1 MMNKTLIGSE
11 ELDKFYKDKFYFSYS
26 GLNKLLYS
34 PTLFYTHYILRE
46 REDSVDPHLV
56 GGRVLHCLLF
66 EPDKYDENFISLN
79 GKLPTDS
86 QRKIIDNIFRNY
98 LNIEN
103 NYLLLE
109 DYSQD
114 ILTELL
120 YANLY
125 QSLKDTKDGTGDE
138 KRLKKILTQENK
150 EYFKFLINSQGKTI
164 VDQPTLDSSKE
175 RVEILKNNSDVRALL
190 QLDKTTEDTHIEVY
204 NELFHKMDHEKL
216 PFGLHGVL
224 DNVVVDS
231 DSKTIFIND
240 LKTTGKSIG
249 DFADAVEYYKYWIQG
264 AIYFILAGNKF
275 LKDLPNPDTWNIQI
289 TFIVIDKYNLVY
301 PFQVSEETMSVWN
314 TNFLEIINI
323 ATWHYD
329 NKRYDL
335 PYELAKGNFK
345 L

>member
-1 MMNKTLIGSE
+1 MNKTLIGSE

-120 YANLY
+120 HANLY
-125 QSLKDTKDGTGDE
+125 QSLKDTKDGTGDK
-138 KRLKKILTQENK
+138 KRLNKILTEENK

-190 QLDKTTEDTHIEVY
+190 QLDKTEEDTHIEVY

-275 LKDLPNPDTWNIQI
+275 LKDLPNPDTWNIQV

-314 TNFLEIINI
+314 KDFLEIINI

-335 PYELAKGNFK
+335 PYELAQGNFK